1 MQSHASKK
9 QIHNAFTKQN
19 KKFKVET
26 EIKKAQNAV
35 IAQTQFK
42 KKHKISHWTRSY
54 VVKVNNTRLFVQFV
68 IFIQHMHKHLFFRTC

>member
-1 MQSHASKK
+1 MQSHATKK

-42 KKHKISHWTRSY
+42 KKTQ
-54 VVKVNNTRLFVQFV
+54 NFTLN
-68 IFIQHMHKHLFFRTC
+68 